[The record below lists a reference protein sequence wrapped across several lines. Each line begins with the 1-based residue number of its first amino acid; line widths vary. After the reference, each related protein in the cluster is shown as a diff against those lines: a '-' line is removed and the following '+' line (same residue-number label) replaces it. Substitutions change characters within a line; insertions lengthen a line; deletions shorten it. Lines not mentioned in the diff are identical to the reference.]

1 MSYLYIVAVI
11 ALLYGVMHFFT
22 EMGHRQKLQ
31 VAGGLLL
38 VVVAAVAWNSS
49 VDREQEHVRSV
60 ILKFNQHQTL
70 ECAGVEVNDGNY
82 TLSIGTQS
90 FIAKEGS
97 PHAGRIFDAA
107 GCQ

>member
-1 MSYLYIVAVI
+1 MSYLYVVAMI

-22 EMGHRQKLQ
+22 EMSHRQKLL

-38 VVVAAVAWNSS
+38 VVIAAVAWNRH
-49 VDREQEHVRSV
+49 VDREQAHVRSV

-70 ECAGVEVNDGNY
+70 ECAGVKVNDVNY

-97 PHAGRIFDAA
+97 PHAGRIFYAA
-107 GCQ
+107 GCR

>member
-1 MSYLYIVAVI
+1 MSALYFVSVI

-22 EMGHRQKLQ
+22 EMSHRRKLQ

-38 VVVAAVAWNSS
+38 VVAAAAAWNSRA
-49 VDREQEHVRSV
+49 DREQEHVRSV
-60 ILKFNQHQTL
+60 ILKFNQHKSL

-97 PHAGRIFDAA
+97 PHAGQIFDAA
-107 GCQ
+107 RCR